1 MHVLQINSSDA
12 EDRAREHRQRI
23 DGEESRTGIC
33 HTQKEKFM
41 DTSDLKKKYAPL
53 YEPAEEEGGACRRL
67 FEIVRILRRECPWD
81 SVQTHESLR
90 TCMIEEAYEAVDAVN
105 KNDTANL
112 KEELGDVMLQVV
124 LNSVIAEDDGR
135 FSAVDV
141 INGECEKMIRRHPH
155 IFKEDSLKTIDKVL
169 EKWENVKSE
178 EHGDSMLADRLTGV
192 PKALP
197 ALLRASK
204 VQNRI
209 GQLGFDVPSE
219 ADLLDQMSCDLGR
232 IRECADRSVSDEAI
246 AEMYGRLLFSIA
258 GAARSRN
265 VDPEDAL
272 NRLTDEFVKRFEAVE
287 KKVSAE
293 GRDVVRMSLAEI
305 EELGDELEG

>member
-1 MHVLQINSSDA
+1 M
-12 EDRAREHRQRI
+12 
-23 DGEESRTGIC
+23 
-33 HTQKEKFM
+33 KEQ
-41 DTSDLKKKYAPL
+41 
-53 YEPAEEEGGACRRL
+53 YEKLAKTAATAEEAINRL
-67 FEIVRILRRECPWD
+67 NDIMKVLRVECPWD
-81 SVQTHESLR
+81 REQNHESIR
-90 TCMIEEAYEAVDAVN
+90 TCLLEEAYEVVDAIN
-105 KNDTANL
+105 NQDDGNL
-112 KEELGDVMLQVV
+112 REELGDVLLQVV
-124 LNSVIAEDDGR
+124 FHSLMAEEGKR
-135 FSAVDV
+135 FNLCDV
-141 INGECEKMIRRHPH
+141 INEECEKMIRRHPH
-155 IFKEDSLKTIDKVL
+155 VFLEENLKTIDKVL

-258 GAARSRN
+258 GAARCRN

>member
-1 MHVLQINSSDA
+1 M
-12 EDRAREHRQRI
+12 
-23 DGEESRTGIC
+23 
-33 HTQKEKFM
+33 
-41 DTSDLKKKYAPL
+41 
-53 YEPAEEEGGACRRL
+53 
-67 FEIVRILRRECPWD
+67 
-81 SVQTHESLR
+81 
-90 TCMIEEAYEAVDAVN
+90 
-105 KNDTANL
+105 
-112 KEELGDVMLQVV
+112 
-124 LNSVIAEDDGR
+124 
-135 FSAVDV
+135 DV

-209 GQLGFDVPSE
+209 GQLGLDVPSE

-258 GAARSRN
+258 GAARCRN

-272 NRLTDEFVKRFEAVE
+272 NRLTDEFVKRFEVVE

>member
-1 MHVLQINSSDA
+1 MIDTSELKAEYANLYKDA
-12 EDRAREHRQRI
+12 ETS
-23 DGEESRTGIC
+23 GEAIERFIELVG
-33 HTQKEKFM
+33 
-41 DTSDLKKKYAPL
+41 
-53 YEPAEEEGGACRRL
+53 
-67 FEIVRILRRECPWD
+67 VLRKICPWD
-81 SVQTHESLR
+81 KEQTHESIR
-90 TCMIEEAYEAVDAVN
+90 RGMIEEAYEVVEAIN
-105 KNDTANL
+105 KKDFDNL
-112 KEELGDVMLQVV
+112 KEELGDVLLQVV
-124 LNSVIAEDDGR
+124 FHAGLTVEEGEFDFKDIVNA
-135 FSAVDV
+135 
-141 INGECEKMIRRHPH
+141 ECEKMIRRHPH
-155 IFKEDSLKTIDKVL
+155 VFSDGEAKTVDKVL

-258 GAARSRN
+258 GAARCRN